1 MVVEVE
7 YINDEFERIMKKIDN
22 DKKWKKI
29 FFDYLFNMKM
39 EKSNGK
45 YKDPLEAAQE
55 AEIYA
60 DNKMEAIQRFQEAI
74 ESLQIEELEKTMRTL
89 DELGISLYDS
99 KNQYKPFNQVLQEI
113 VKKVSEEENQWT
125 DQLQN

>member
-55 AEIYA
+55 AETYA
-60 DNKMEAIQRFQEAI
+60 DNKTEAIQRFQEAI
-74 ESLQIEELEKTMRTL
+74 ESLRIEELEKTMRTL

-113 VKKVSEEENQWT
+113 VEKVSEEENQWT

>member
-7 YINDEFERIMKKIDN
+7 YINDEFKRIMDKISN

-39 EKSNGK
+39 EKPNGK

-55 AEIYA
+55 AEAYA
-60 DNKMEAIQRFQEAI
+60 DNKTEAIQRFQEAI

-99 KNQYKPFNQVLQEI
+99 KFQYKPLNQVLQEI
-113 VKKVSEEENQWT
+113 VERISEEEN
-125 DQLQN
+125 